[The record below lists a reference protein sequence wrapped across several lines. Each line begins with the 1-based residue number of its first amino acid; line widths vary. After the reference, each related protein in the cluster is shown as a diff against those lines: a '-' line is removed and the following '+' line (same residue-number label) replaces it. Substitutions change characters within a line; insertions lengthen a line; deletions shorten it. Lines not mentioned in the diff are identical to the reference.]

1 MSVNVSVSF
10 GAIRLI
16 QIASV
21 HHQVLVCT
29 VPLDSST
36 MSGKEADFPSTQIIV
51 DDSDEENAQMAMMET
66 QVTMVTVSSSLMTVM
81 TG

>member
-1 MSVNVSVSF
+1 
-10 GAIRLI
+10 
-16 QIASV
+16 
-21 HHQVLVCT
+21 
-29 VPLDSST
+29 